1 MGRLANGSV
10 ASRQTLIIL
19 LDILIT
25 APGWSWRAYLSAT
38 QPSTVETHSRD
49 RPAYQVVVRLA

>member
-1 MGRLANGSV
+1 MGRLASGGV
-10 ASRQTLIIL
+10 ASRQTLII